1 MEGPADGTRASSNP
15 LGGGFFTGRY
25 RDLNSQ
31 NEPGSRFDP
40 NTAQGKMYRQRYWN
54 EQYFQAL
61 EIVEKA
67 AKEAGLTLGECALR
81 WMSHHSQMK
90 KEHGDSVI
98 IGASSVKHLE
108 ENLNDLEKGPLPDSI
123 VEAMDQAWKT
133 VAADNVKY
141 WH

>member
-1 MEGPADGTRASSNP
+1 MQ
-15 LGGGFFTGRY
+15 
-25 RDLNSQ
+25 SQ

-54 EQYFQAL
+54 DQYFSAL

-67 AKEAGLTLGECALR
+67 AKSANLTLGECALR
-81 WMSHHSQMK
+81 WMSHHSMMK
-90 KEHGDSVI
+90 KEHGDAVI
-98 IGASSVKHLE
+98 IGASSVGHLE
-108 ENLNDLEKGPLPDSI
+108 ENLNDLEKGPLPDSV
-123 VEAMDQAWKT
+123 VEAMDKAWKT